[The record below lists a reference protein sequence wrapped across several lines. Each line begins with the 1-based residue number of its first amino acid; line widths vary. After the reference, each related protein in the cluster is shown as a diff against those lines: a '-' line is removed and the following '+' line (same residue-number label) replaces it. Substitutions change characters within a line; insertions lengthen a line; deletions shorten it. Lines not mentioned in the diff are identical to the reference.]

1 MKTPSFLMPCTLNEM
16 LFPVELRD
24 NPRNTNQEYSKVVVG
39 HIDTGEIDLNYC
51 SPRYQLVPN
60 SEIFPKIEEI
70 FKQNNVTFTVKYSM
84 LKHAMFYAY
93 YIIEDPAYAFIMPNT
108 KDDIKFSFVFQ
119 HSYNGLW
126 KYKGI
131 AGFYRLVCKN
141 GLTVPVK
148 QMKDYNLQISGKH
161 TPSILESLI
170 QFDNLL
176 KMIAKNGK
184 EIVTSVKNVY
194 SQLSDRMVYKVE
206 DRIKEVL
213 GAVGITAIDNK
224 KFNTVTNI
232 IDKIRVESDN
242 PTLGYAGKISDWL
255 IYNGINQYI
264 NDDELNIASPEK
276 RKDKDIAVLEYLIA
290 NA

>member
-1 MKTPSFLMPCTLNEM
+1 
-16 LFPVELRD
+16 
-24 NPRNTNQEYSKVVVG
+24 
-39 HIDTGEIDLNYC
+39 
-51 SPRYQLVPN
+51 
-60 SEIFPKIEEI
+60 
-70 FKQNNVTFTVKYSM
+70 
-84 LKHAMFYAY
+84 
-93 YIIEDPAYAFIMPNT
+93 
-108 KDDIKFSFVFQ
+108 
-119 HSYNGLW
+119 
-126 KYKGI
+126 
-131 AGFYRLVCKN
+131 
-141 GLTVPVK
+141 
-148 QMKDYNLQISGKH
+148 
-161 TPSILESLI
+161 
-170 QFDNLL
+170 
-176 KMIAKNGK
+176 
-184 EIVTSVKNVY
+184 
-194 SQLSDRMVYKVE
+194 MVYKVE